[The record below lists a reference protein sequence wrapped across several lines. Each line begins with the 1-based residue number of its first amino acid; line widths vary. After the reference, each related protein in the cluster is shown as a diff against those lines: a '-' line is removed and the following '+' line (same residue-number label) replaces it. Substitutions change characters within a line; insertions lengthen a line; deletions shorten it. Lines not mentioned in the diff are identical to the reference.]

1 MVERLGKLYIRKYN
15 MIFLCVMMCS
25 IIGIF
30 FINGI
35 NISHTKLVLAMT
47 FLSVSYGI
55 RFFESEQQRQ
65 DKKIS
70 KIHRSLFMGMACM
83 FLFLVWSF
91 ARTWE
96 NTTPYFANVI
106 GRLYSHLFLVLILL
120 CLCVSIILFIKNE
133 KTSTSFMLLPHLFG
147 MMATFVVCQHQLSQM
162 SIGTMN
168 LQFVV
173 ISQIVDFIPYIVS
186 VSIIMMCK
194 KRSK

>member
-1 MVERLGKLYIRKYN
+1 MVEKLGKLYIRKYN

-35 NISHTKLVLAMT
+35 NISHTKLVIGMT

-55 RFFESEQQRQ
+55 RFFESEQQQ
-65 DKKIS
+65 DKMIS
-70 KIHRSLFMGMACM
+70 KIHRVLFMGMACI

-91 ARTWE
+91 TRTWE
-96 NTTPYFANVI
+96 DTTPYFASVI

-120 CLCVSIILFIKNE
+120 CLCVSITLFIKNE

-147 MMATFVVCQHQLSQM
+147 MIATFVVCQHQLSQM
-162 SIGTMN
+162 SVGTME

-186 VSIIMMCK
+186 VSVIMMCK